1 MHPIIFSREHHENN
15 INDSDFFIEDLFKE
29 LEDDPH
35 WISDLEKLQKNRI
48 ALHLAILHEPYLEL
62 ILEGKKTI
70 ETRFSIHRQAPF
82 EQIKKND
89 IILLKK
95 TSGPVVGLC
104 RVSDAWFYELNQN
117 SWDIIKNEFFK
128 EILVKDPRFWEDKK
142 NSSYAS
148 LIRVRDVHQ
157 LKSPL
162 DFPKRDRR
170 GWVVLI
176 PRNYNTKLNV

>member
-1 MHPIIFSREHHENN
+1 MHSIIFGREHDENTLK
-15 INDSDFFIEDLFKE
+15 DSDFFIEDLSKE

-35 WISDLEKLQKNRI
+35 WISDLEKLQKNCI
-48 ALHLAILHEPYLEL
+48 ALHLAILHEPYLDL

-70 ETRFSIHRQAPF
+70 ETRFSIHCQAPF
-82 EQIKKND
+82 EQITKND
-89 IILLKK
+89 VILLKE

-104 RVSDAWFYELNQN
+104 RVSDAWFYKLNQN

-128 EILVKDPRFWEDKK
+128 EILVKDQRFWEAKK

-148 LIRVRDVHQ
+148 LIRVRDVHR
-157 LKSPL
+157 LKCPL

-176 PRNYNTKLNV
+176 PRDYNTKLNV

>member
-1 MHPIIFSREHHENN
+1 MHSIIFDSDHHEKKLK
-15 INDSDFFIEDLFKE
+15 DSDFFIEDLSKE
-29 LEDDPH
+29 LEDDPL
-35 WISDLEKLQKNRI
+35 WISDLENLQKNRI

-82 EQIKKND
+82 EQITKND
-89 IILLKK
+89 VILLKE
-95 TSGPVVGLC
+95 TSGPVVGFC
-104 RVSDAWFYELNQN
+104 RVSDAWFYVLNQN

-128 EILVKDPRFWEDKK
+128 EILVKDQRFWEDKK

-148 LIRVRDVHQ
+148 LIRIRDVHR
-157 LKSPL
+157 LKYPL

-176 PRNYNTKLNV
+176 PRDYNTKLNI

>member
-1 MHPIIFSREHHENN
+1 MRSIIFNRELNTKNN
-15 INDSDFFIEDLFKE
+15 MSSEFFIEDLSKE
-29 LEDDPH
+29 LENDPH
-35 WISDLEKLQKNRI
+35 WITDFEKLQKKRI
-48 ALHLAILHEPYLEL
+48 ALHLAVLHEPYLDL

-82 EQIKKND
+82 EQITKND

-128 EILVKDPRFWEDKK
+128 EILVKDQRFWEDKK
-142 NSSYAS
+142 NSSFAS
-148 LIRVRDVHQ
+148 LIRVRDVHR
-157 LKSPL
+157 LKQPL

-176 PRNYNTKLNV
+176 RRDYNTKLNV